1 MVNFN
6 YPENMAWAHNHFA
19 SHSHS
24 DVSQKHER
32 TILYLVELL

>member
-19 SHSHS
+19 SHS